1 MNNRTKNDNNK
12 FKFNFL
18 NFCNLF
24 FVNICFG
31 LIIQKYFATGLIR
44 TSQSYNNLTYILV
57 SSLFAFICGLAIAKN
72 IKLKSKRLKLFT
84 NSSCLIAAIILFIM
98 NQIHLELLYNT
109 TSLSSFNI
117 SIILLISYL
126 LIFIV
131 FGMFLNLWL
140 RRNSNYFRKGTFITF
155 FFGLIIGL
163 LIGQTIILHPTLYIF
178 LTIAPIIALVLCLFY
193 SNKLLARIAQGIFIC
208 LSIVAIVHLVA
219 FFNKVKNMDYN
230 NYLSKQ
236 TSLSLRSIA
245 KTESYGLRGLWNLTK
260 LPKLPQDTTEKITAS
275 LNNNKKYS
283 YNLFQTTMFPLVAL
297 LMNGQKGQK
306 VLYYSPPE
314 IIDDL
319 YYLFAVKSFFI
330 IKPDRIF
337 ANNAYGTK
345 MPKNCQRYFLKNNIF
360 KIKEKQFDTIIYT
373 LPNNATDLESMN
385 SLELL
390 YLSNNDDF
398 LKNNGVLLFK
408 LNSTPKDFK
417 KLLENI
423 KKHLNYFSLTNFMKY
438 AVFNIDEK
446 HYGLALVKNNSATL
460 PKNTAQLDQKVSE
473 LIDPKRTI
481 TLAGIYALIL
491 RDSFEL
497 KDFNQQKILSGNKIQ
512 LWGFFNSLPVYRNI
526 FSDNFKRFVKKIPFN
541 FNQVKFLM
549 TFIILT
555 LIYLISKTACKRHFY
570 SLRVIRCFDF
580 GVFQGISIFTII
592 TTTLLFSNSV
602 FYEFSQLIMMFSFG
616 ILFSLISYKPPIK
629 LYSVITTSALIIV
642 ILPFFAPK
650 YTLII
655 NSITIIIIALNMR
668 KLLLDYIRNKHSI
681 KNIIS
686 YFLGMSFA
694 SLIVLAVIY
703 NLESY
708 FYLIVTMLLAYN
720 DEFLLSFQKELRR

>member
-31 LIIQKYFATGLIR
+31 LIIQKYFVTGLVR
-44 TSQSYNNLTYILV
+44 TSQSYNNLTYIFV

-84 NSSCLIAAIILFIM
+84 NSSCLVASIILFII
-98 NQIHLELLYNT
+98 NKINLGLLYNT
-109 TSLSSFNI
+109 TSLSSFSINI
-117 SIILLISYL
+117 LLLISYL
-126 LIFIV
+126 VVFMIFGI
-131 FGMFLNLWL
+131 FLNLWL
-140 RRNSNYFRKGTFITF
+140 RRNSNYFRRGTFITF
-155 FFGLIIGL
+155 LFGLIIGL
-163 LIGQTIILHPTLYIF
+163 LIGQTIILNPTLYIF
-178 LTIAPIIALVLCLFY
+178 LTTIPLIALILCLFY
-193 SNKLLARIAQGIFIC
+193 SKSLLARIAQGIFIS
-208 LSIVAIVHLVA
+208 LSIVVIVLLST
-219 FFNKVKNMDYN
+219 FFNKVKKMDYN

-236 TSLSLRSIA
+236 TVLSLRGIA

-260 LPKLPQDTTEKITAS
+260 FKKQPQETTEKITAT
-275 LNNNKKYS
+275 LNSNKKYS
-283 YNLFQTTMFPLVAL
+283 YNLYQTTMFPLVSL
-297 LMNGQKGQK
+297 LINGKKDQK

-314 IIDDL
+314 DLDDL

-337 ANNAYGTK
+337 TNNSYGTK
-345 MPKNCQRYFLKNNIF
+345 IPENCQKYFLKNNIF
-360 KIKEKQFDTIIYT
+360 KIKEKQFDNIIYT
-373 LPNNATDLESMN
+373 LPNNATDLEAMN

-390 YLSNNDDF
+390 YLSDNDNF
-398 LKNNGVLLFK
+398 LKNDGVLLFK
-408 LNSTPKDFK
+408 LNSTPEDFK
-417 KLLENI
+417 ILLENI
-423 KKHLNYFSLTNFMKY
+423 KKHINSFSLTNFMKY
-438 AVFNIDEK
+438 AVFNIDENY
-446 HYGLALVKNNSATL
+446 YGLALIKNNNAKL

-497 KDFNQQKILSGNKIQ
+497 KDFNQKKMLSGNKIQ

-526 FSDNFKRFVKKIPFN
+526 FSENFKNFAKKVPFK
-541 FNQVKFLM
+541 FNQVTFLM
-549 TFIILT
+549 TFIILASM
-555 LIYLISKTACKRHFY
+555 YLISKTACKRHFY
-570 SLRVIRCFDF
+570 SLRFVRCFDF
-580 GVFQGISIFTII
+580 GLFQGIGIFTII

-602 FYEFSQLIMMFSFG
+602 FYEFSQLVMMFSFG
-616 ILFSLISYKPPIK
+616 ILFSLINYKPPVK
-629 LYSVITTSALIIV
+629 LYSIITISALIIV
-642 ILPFFAPK
+642 ILPFFAPQ
-650 YTLII
+650 YTLFI
-655 NSITIIIIALNMR
+655 NSVTIIIIALNMR

-720 DEFLLSFQKELRR
+720 DEFLLSFQKERRR